1 MSDGSNFS
9 DDSSSD
15 EKEEFVNNSS
25 DKLTGDIKKNWSLGK
40 DFTKN
45 KNNDDEEF
53 EEILSYLPP
62 VPQSHNSGMISLDL
76 LLKLASHKVSQELI
90 VLSELI
96 PKAYDQSKKISLVE
110 FSFVAMNLFSK
121 ILALVKWYRYFKK
134 YRLCTPIQYFL
145 DQQSQIFRDTAD
157 ALCGIARVELSGA
170 RLPYFEMQSALNNI
184 WGYFEILPLAIK
196 KRFVPE
202 PPVSKIDQKIVLSK
216 INQIIKNRLSLI
228 SSKIPVGITDLII
241 KNGTVILKVNG
252 EYEITLT
259 LLSADVNEK
268 WTLLHITILVE
279 QHDIGYGTK
288 LVHPLQL
295 HNIHQHL
302 QKLMNDSKNP
312 INTMHNFMHEFC
324 LSIQLDVIY
333 CEAIQLIQKQYN
345 RKLIIEKYDIED
357 GKLVISYWPKYNDKK
372 ISPSQYKLI
381 ITHSKSISFH
391 GLRVYH
397 SPYRNNMP
405 QLDTNTGRLSLNTL
419 ISSTTTIRAREKLEV
434 LKKKLDKVNPTSG
447 TYISGCSL
455 ETIKFPL
462 LNNCNLIEEDH
473 LSFGVNRFTGK
484 YFCFCNISE
493 SDENILNLNNILNNN
508 GNIKELQRIINNIR
522 INLLMEKYKKIM
534 GLNYLI
540 VNEAVLPKKA
550 KEFLKDKEKNKIC
563 IKFHR
568 DLPYY
573 SIFLFSNNCNNS
585 VSISQYIIFKNNC
598 NEVIILPFNEKYQDS
613 SKNEIDDSK
622 KFKFLRNISSEIS
635 NVIHLPNEIKNL
647 ILVMD
652 MSVRHL
658 KLVEDFK
665 KKGVSLDP
673 INLMKPNDCIKLK
686 INSIPTLHTKDLE
699 LLKYIEKLTVF
710 CDNRANLLWPFEFY
724 IQNIPIIADFYN
736 HTLVEDISIKNYGK
750 RNFILANRTSSS
762 TACTSAS
769 LDIISTNF
777 IEKMAICSMLYKQV
791 LHFSKYYYEYYRKFC
806 NIKIFNFQ
814 KLIVAYGKN
823 RDQLMFL
830 TYKPS
835 RKTYLMS
842 FGLGSSKSFVTGNKE
857 NYESHNGNFIN
868 VHNLI
873 LPYIHEMTRKEF
885 FLKDVIHYLINTSD
899 GLTCLYKS
907 IKPRL
912 ISTEAFGQVSREM
925 VFYNQQ
931 FQLELFVIDEHS
943 FQLANGTISLG
954 IYVFNTKYVY
964 LKDSSYGEPAIIG
977 LENFLKF
984 YVENLISK
992 SLFNMTQ
999 IEKNNYFVTSRK
1011 IFRIPLEIFE
1021 KITSINNTF
1030 KNYSIL
1036 GKYIYNLRS
1045 FDKLRI
1051 IFSQPK
1057 EKTISKGCNIRFNDF
1072 QRTSYYI
1079 KVSFQGATMIN
1090 GSIPCKIHFT
1100 VYIEPNTFDIKAKI
1114 EYEGTF
1120 KPSDSDIQ
1128 IAQEYFEKM
1137 LSNGNCPQG
1146 VYSFI
1151 NILRL
1156 TYPMSFNN
1164 LALLMQLEMRPKIN
1178 HYYKLSLDLVSN
1190 DHRNADQTVQYSPS
1204 FLIDEKSFRVLI
1216 PVSLRPQIRESK
1228 KSKSVDPDRLK
1239 LNVVWDIKNNKLT
1252 LHKPSTDLMK
1262 YMNDKIVKHN
1272 EMIKDT
1278 SECVI
1283 ESCLRIL
1290 LIDHLKEPETLT

>member
-15 EKEEFVNNSS
+15 GKEEFVCNSS
-25 DKLTGDIKKNWSLGK
+25 EKLTGDYKRNWSFEREYLNN
-40 DFTKN
+40 KN
-45 KNNDDEEF
+45 KDDEEF
-53 EEILSYLPP
+53 DEILSYLPP
-62 VPQSHNSGMISLDL
+62 VPQSHNSGMIPLGL
-76 LLKLASHKVSQELI
+76 LLQFASHKVSQELI

-157 ALCGIARVELSGA
+157 ALCGIARIELSGA

-202 PPVSKIDQKIVLSK
+202 PPVSKIDQRFILSK
-216 INQIIKNRLSLI
+216 INQIIKDRLSLI
-228 SSKIPVGITDLII
+228 SSKIPVCITDIII
-241 KNGTVILKVNG
+241 KNGTVILKVSG

-259 LLSADVNEK
+259 LLSTAVNEK

-295 HNIHQHL
+295 HSIHQHL
-302 QKLMNDSKNP
+302 QKLMNESKNP
-312 INTMHNFMHEFC
+312 INTMHDFMHEFC

-357 GKLVISYWPKYNDKK
+357 GKLVLSYWPKYSDKK

-381 ITHSKSISFH
+381 ITHSKSTSFH

-397 SPYRNNMP
+397 LPYRSNMP

-419 ISSTTTIRAREKLEV
+419 ISSTTTMRAREKLEI
-434 LKKKLDKVNPTSG
+434 LKKKLDKVNPAAG
-447 TYISGCSL
+447 AFISGNSL

-462 LNNCNLIEEDH
+462 LNDFNLSEDDH
-473 LSFGVNRFTGK
+473 LSFGVNRFTGT
-484 YFCFCNISE
+484 YFCLSNILE
-493 SDENILNLNNILNNN
+493 LNENILKLNDTLNNN
-508 GNIKELQRIINNIR
+508 GEIKEIQRLISNIR

-540 VNEAVLPKKA
+540 VSEAVLPMKV

-573 SIFLFSNNCNNS
+573 SIFLFSNNFHNT
-585 VSISQYIIFKNNC
+585 VSISQYIVFKNNSD
-598 NEVIILPFNEKYQDS
+598 EVIILPFDEKDEDK
-613 SKNEIDDSK
+613 SKNEIDYSK
-622 KFKFLRNISSEIS
+622 KLNYLWNVSSNTS
-635 NVIHLPNEIKNL
+635 NVIHLPNDIKNL

-658 KLVEDFK
+658 KLTDDFK

-673 INLMKPNDCIKLK
+673 INLKKPNDSIKLK
-686 INSIPTLHTKDLE
+686 INNIPTLQTKDVE
-699 LLKYIEKLTVF
+699 LLKYIEKLSVF
-710 CDNRANLLWPFEFY
+710 CDNRAKLLWPFEFY
-724 IQNIPIIADFYN
+724 VKKIPIIADFYN
-736 HTLVEDISIKNYGK
+736 HTLVEDISIQSFGK
-750 RNFILANRTSSS
+750 RNYILSNRTSSS
-762 TACTSAS
+762 SACTSAS

-791 LHFSKYYYEYYRKFC
+791 LHFSKYYYEYYKNFC
-806 NIKIFNFQ
+806 SIKIFNFQ
-814 KLIVAYGKN
+814 KLIVAYGNK

-835 RKTYLMS
+835 RKTYLIS
-842 FGLGSSKSFVTGNKE
+842 FGLGTTKSFADGNDE
-857 NYESHNGNFIN
+857 FFESQSFEYIN

-873 LPYIHEMTRKEF
+873 TQYLQEMTRKEY
-885 FLKDVIHYLINTSD
+885 FLKDIVQYLINTTE
-899 GLTCLYKS
+899 GLTCLFKS
-907 IKPRL
+907 FKPKL
-912 ISTEAFGQVSREM
+912 MSTEAFGQVSREM
-925 VFYNQQ
+925 IFFNQQ
-931 FQLELFVIDEHS
+931 FELELFVLDENS
-943 FQLANGTISLG
+943 FQIANGTISLA
-954 IYVFNTKYVY
+954 IYVFDKRYVHI
-964 LKDSSYGEPAIIG
+964 KDSSYGEPAILG
-977 LENFLKF
+977 LENFFK
-984 YVENLISK
+984 YHIENLISK
-992 SLFNMTQ
+992 SLFKMNQ
-999 IEKNNYFVTSRK
+999 IERNNYFISSRK
-1011 IFRIPLEIFE
+1011 IYSVPLEIFK
-1021 KITSINNTF
+1021 KITKINNDIDCC
-1030 KNYSIL
+1030 SIL
-1036 GKYIYNLRS
+1036 GKYIANLRS

-1072 QRTSYYI
+1072 QRTSYCI
-1079 KVSFQGATMIN
+1079 KVVFQGATMIN

-1100 VYIEPNTFDIKAKI
+1100 VYLEPNTFDIKAKI
-1114 EYEGTF
+1114 EYEGIF

-1164 LALLMQLEMRPKIN
+1164 LALLMQLEMEPSIN

-1216 PVSLRPQIRESK
+1216 PVSLRPQVRESK

-1262 YMNDKIVKHN
+1262 FMNDKIIKHN
-1272 EMIKDT
+1272 EMIKDN

-1283 ESCLRIL
+1283 ESCIRIL
-1290 LIDHLKEPETLT
+1290 LVDHLKEPESSI